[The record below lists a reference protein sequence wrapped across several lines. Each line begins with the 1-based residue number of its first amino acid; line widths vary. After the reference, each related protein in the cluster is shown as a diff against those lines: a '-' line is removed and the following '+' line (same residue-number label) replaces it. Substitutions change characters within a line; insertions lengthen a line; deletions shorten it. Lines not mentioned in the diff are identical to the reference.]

1 MSANKAYP
9 IDSTAP
15 IASGASVTPND
26 GTDLAVAPC
35 RALAI
40 GVAGNLQ
47 VTFAKDADGTSV
59 VVPVQAGI
67 IAFAVKRVWAAST
80 TASGIV
86 ALY

>member
-15 IASGASVTPND
+15 VVSGASVTPND
-26 GTDLAVAPC
+26 AADLAVAPC

-40 GVAGNLQ
+40 GTGGNLQ

-67 IAFAVKRVWAAST
+67 VPFAVKRVWAAST
-80 TASGIV
+80 TATGIV